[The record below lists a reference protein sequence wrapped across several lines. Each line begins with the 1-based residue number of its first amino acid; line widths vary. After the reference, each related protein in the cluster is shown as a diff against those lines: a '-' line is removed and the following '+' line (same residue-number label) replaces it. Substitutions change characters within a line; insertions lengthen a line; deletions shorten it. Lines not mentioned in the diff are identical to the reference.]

1 MLLEVDHS
9 VVVRSYYVRIVDL
22 DFCLPLS
29 ASVAQLA
36 EHALRKRMVVGSI
49 PTGGFSCMSR
59 MCQAGVSSQ
68 SDAAPKVTEH
78 AALFKASLNDQRRP
92 RLLTGRFPAEP
103 DARSVLGPGAS

>member
-49 PTGGFSCMSR
+49 PTGGYTESAVDILPGSSEDAHSMSEQLREVTWMEFSLIR
-59 MCQAGVSSQ
+59 VFA
-68 SDAAPKVTEH
+68 AAP
-78 AALFKASLNDQRRP
+78 
-92 RLLTGRFPAEP
+92 
-103 DARSVLGPGAS
+103 ARGGVA